1 MTCIAYTTFCWSSVA
16 NMDLIRKSDARQRK
30 NRRETMKKLI
40 LLPCLDSDERARHC
54 RDVLAISWQ
63 RAKQLG
69 VSAVEASE
77 SGIYHT
83 LDGREVHWKQ
93 AVDAACAQKISI
105 PPDIELPEPV
115 ERDLTDTRVQVVND
129 TTLEASRRLVGRG
142 LPVLALNFANGV
154 QPGGGF
160 LNGARAQEEVLCRS
174 SALYLTLQGDPMYVA
189 HRRRSI
195 PDSTAWA
202 ILSPDVPVFRSDD
215 GIPLDES
222 WLLSMLT
229 CAAPYAPAV
238 GQPQAGD
245 LLQERIH
252 SVLAIARAYSYEA
265 LVLGAWGCGAFA
277 NDPQRTAHDFHAALA
292 NEFSGDFTQVVFA
305 ISDWSPERR
314 FLQSFCRVFTA

>member
-1 MTCIAYTTFCWSSVA
+1 
-16 NMDLIRKSDARQRK
+16 
-30 NRRETMKKLI
+30 MKDLI
-40 LLPCLDSDERARHC
+40 LLPCLDSDERGRHC
-54 RDVLAISWQ
+54 RDVLAISRQ
-63 RAKQLG
+63 RARQLG

-83 LDGREVHWKQ
+83 LDGREARWKQ
-93 AVDAACAQKISI
+93 AVDAACAQKTSI
-105 PPDIELPEPV
+105 PPDIGLPVPV
-115 ERDLTDTRVQVVND
+115 ERDLTDTRVQVAND
-129 TTLEASRRLVGRG
+129 TTLEASRRLVDRG
-142 LPVLALNFANGV
+142 LRVLALNFANGIH
-154 QPGGGF
+154 PGGGF

-202 ILSPDVPVFRSDD
+202 ILSPDIPVFRTDD
-215 GIPLDES
+215 GTSLNEP

-245 LLQERIH
+245 LLRERIH
-252 SVLAIARAYSYEA
+252 RVLAIARAYGYEA
-265 LVLGAWGCGAFA
+265 LVLGAWGCGVFG
-277 NDPQRTAHDFHAALA
+277 NDPQRTAHDFHAILA
-292 NEFSGDFTQVVFA
+292 NELSGNFSEVVFA

-314 FLQSFCRVFTA
+314 FLQPFCRVFTR